1 MSSVCGIPS
10 PNLGDRAKFF
20 SLPAQVIHNLVPVP
34 TEMLKA
40 KTTSCLKL
48 PFCHLSF
55 IELPLPLSFSYGT
68 CQTVPCI
75 FNAYELHVCY
85 TAPERGAFTY
95 RAVSSWHIY
104 YCLDGTDVESS
115 QIKLTFSYR
124 RAYLKVPSSSIP
136 MPGLMHGS
144 PPSKNTEPYLTCPC
158 HPAVKRTMQSS
169 SSSSAQ

>member
-1 MSSVCGIPS
+1 MYV
-10 PNLGDRAKFF
+10 GDRVKFF

-75 FNAYELHVCY
+75 FNAYELHLCY
-85 TAPERGAFTY
+85 IAPEGVCVMHLSPAGL
-95 RAVSSWHIY
+95 SPHGI
-104 YCLDGTDVESS
+104 
-115 QIKLTFSYR
+115 
-124 RAYLKVPSSSIP
+124 SITAS
-136 MPGLMHGS
+136 MALM
-144 PPSKNTEPYLTCPC
+144 
-158 HPAVKRTMQSS
+158 
-169 SSSSAQ
+169 